1 MTRLWIGTMG
11 ELVSDCEQRCSLEGV
26 LSAAPVIG
34 DNESQIMKMISQ
46 LPKETGSV

>member
-1 MTRLWIGTMG
+1 MA
-11 ELVSDCEQRCSLEGV
+11 ELVSAGGQKCGPTRFLNMDL
-26 LSAAPVIG
+26 VIG